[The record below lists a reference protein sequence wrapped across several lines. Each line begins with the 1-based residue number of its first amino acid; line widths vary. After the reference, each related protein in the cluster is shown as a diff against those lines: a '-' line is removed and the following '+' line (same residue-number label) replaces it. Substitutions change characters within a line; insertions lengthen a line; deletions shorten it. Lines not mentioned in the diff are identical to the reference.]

1 ADEVH
6 AQKKM
11 GGGGEGGKERK
22 KKNGKPP
29 YPAIAK
35 NARASGAVQLQILI
49 SETGE
54 VIDATVI
61 AGHPVLRDA
70 ALQAA
75 RQWVFKPTEL
85 SGVAVKIQGG
95 LTLHFSLEEE
105 EPSSLSSLRKNPK
118 NKNKTEQ
125 PTKKNEQ
132 RHQ

>member
-1 ADEVH
+1 YCVGWAPPVFLPRGGGFSRTPWVIVS
-6 AQKKM
+6 AQKKFGVR
-11 GGGGEGGKERK
+11 GGVWKERK
-22 KKNGKPP
+22 KKKAKPP

-35 NARASGAVQLQILI
+35 NARASGAVQVQILI

-85 SGVAVKIQGG
+85 SGVAG
-95 LTLHFSLEEE
+95 
-105 EPSSLSSLRKNPK
+105 
-118 NKNKTEQ
+118 
-125 PTKKNEQ
+125 
-132 RHQ
+132 